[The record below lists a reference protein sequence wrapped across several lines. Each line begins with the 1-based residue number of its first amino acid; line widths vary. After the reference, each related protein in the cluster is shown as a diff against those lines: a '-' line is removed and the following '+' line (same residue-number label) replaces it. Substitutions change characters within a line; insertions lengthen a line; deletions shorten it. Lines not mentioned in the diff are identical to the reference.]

1 MNAVAQEAQGAAPS
15 QGVFKGMAIVIDDG
29 FDDPRDGIGDIVAG
43 IERNGGYWVK
53 LTALPEEDADLENM
67 ANASFFIMDW
77 NLTGLAPGIRV
88 PDELMNEQVRKN
100 VAFLKRLKDFRH
112 APVFIFTHEE
122 PAVVQT
128 ALIEAELVAVGE
140 AESHI
145 MVHSKAGV
153 GLDVYAILNEWV
165 EKTPSAML
173 LKTWERNHLRA
184 VNAFFADFHN
194 RSRFWPLIFWEGFKE
209 DDVPPGAE
217 LGALVTRLVTARMH
231 PLEID
236 LEPFAEEARREHA
249 EKPEQYDAALARVI
263 EGERM
268 VPAARLEPTSFTTGD
283 FFEVEENGVKKYYLN
298 VRAECDCVIRGTP
311 AKAELYLLRGKPIED
326 FRSIVNMD
334 GGSLVEKDVEAIV
347 FGMYEGKAFR
357 FRFGDFRVMTWK
369 DLANRRVGRLLPP
382 FVTRVQQ
389 RFAAYSQRPGQ
400 PRIPSS
406 LLRKLS
412 GLGEGDQANSSIC
425 S

>member
-1 MNAVAQEAQGAAPS
+1 MNAVAREAQGAAPS

-29 FDDPRDGIGDIVAG
+29 FDNPHDGIGDIVAG
-43 IERNGGYWVK
+43 IERNGGYWAK
-53 LTALPEEDADLENM
+53 LTALPDEDADLENM

-77 NLTGLAPGIRV
+77 NLTNVPHGTRV
-88 PDELMNEQVRKN
+88 PEGLMKEQVEKN
-100 VAFLKRLKDFRH
+100 IAFLKRLKDFRH
-112 APVFIFTHEE
+112 APVFIFTHDE
-122 PAVVQT
+122 PAVVEA
-128 ALIEAELVAVGE
+128 ALVDAELLAVGD

-145 MVHSKAGV
+145 MVRSKVGV
-153 GLDVYAILNEWV
+153 GHDVYSILNEWA
-165 EKTPSAML
+165 EKTPSAKL

-231 PLEID
+231 PLDID

-249 EKPEQYDAALARVI
+249 EKPEQYDQALARVI

-268 VPAARLEPTSFTTGD
+268 VPDGRLEPTSFTTGD
-283 FFEVEENGVKKYYLN
+283 FFVVEENGTTKYYLN
-298 VRAECDCVIRGTP
+298 VRAECDCVIRGKP

-334 GGSLVEKDVEAIV
+334 GGSLMEKDVEALV
-347 FGMYEGKAFR
+347 FGMYEGKSFR
-357 FRFGDFRVMTWK
+357 FRFSDFRVMNWT

-400 PRIPSS
+400 PRIPGS
-406 LLRKLS
+406 LLRKLP
-412 GLGEGDQANSSIC
+412 GLGEEGAQA
-425 S
+425 

>member
-1 MNAVAQEAQGAAPS
+1 MNAVAQEAQGAATS

-29 FDDPRDGIGDIVAG
+29 FDNPRDGIGDVVAG

-53 LTALPEEDADLENM
+53 LTALPEADADLENM

-77 NLTGLAPGIRV
+77 NLTNLPPGTRV
-88 PDELMNEQVRKN
+88 PEALMNEQVQKN
-100 VAFLKRLKDFRH
+100 IAFLRRLKDFRH

-122 PAVVQT
+122 PAVVEA
-128 ALIEAELVAVGE
+128 ALADAELIAVGD

-153 GLDVYAILNEWV
+153 GLDVYSILNEWA
-165 EKTPSAML
+165 EKTPSAKL

-209 DDVPPGAE
+209 DEVPPGAE
-217 LGALVTRLVTARMH
+217 LGALVTRLVSARMH

-249 EKPEQYDAALARVI
+249 ERTEQYDQALTRVI

-268 VPAARLEPTSFTTGD
+268 VPAERLEPTSFNTGD
-283 FFEVEENGVKKYYLN
+283 FFKVEENGVTKYYLN
-298 VRAECDCVIRGTP
+298 VRAECDCVIRGKP
-311 AKAELYLLRGKPIED
+311 VKAELYLLRGKPIDD

-334 GGSLVEKDVEAIV
+334 GGSLMEKDVEAVV
-347 FGMYEGKAFR
+347 FGMYEGKSFR
-357 FRFGDFRVMTWK
+357 FRFSDFSVKTWRE
-369 DLANRRVGRLLPP
+369 LEARRVGRLLPP

-400 PRIPSS
+400 PRIPAT
-406 LLRKLS
+406 LLERLLS
-412 GLGEGDQANSSIC
+412 LGEEGVHN
-425 S
+425 